1 MLNGVKQFSAKVRV
15 SPFAMIDSV
24 VGIVKIQLHI
34 GRLLPICRKE
44 RSCGVINLVACFP
57 HPWTVAVEVGV
68 VVVRA
73 KRGKGK
79 GAVVLADVAAKVS
92 CLRSLIC
99 KKRTN
104 GQGGWQ

>member
-1 MLNGVKQFSAKVRV
+1 LLNGVKHFSTKVRV
-15 SPFAMIDSV
+15 SPFAMIDSII
-24 VGIVKIQLHI
+24 GIVKIQLRI
-34 GRLLPICRKE
+34 ERLLPVCRKE

-57 HPWTVAVEVGV
+57 HPWTVAIEVGI

-79 GAVVLADVAAKVS
+79 GAVVLADVVAKVS
-92 CLRSLIC
+92 CLCSLIC

-104 GQGGWQ
+104 GQGG